1 MSGTAP
7 GVTQDGCQVWWHP
20 PGTWSSGRCWLP
32 PSPGLPCFADTSHYA
47 VSGATSPIPCCPI
60 RLPVGVISI
69 PMTPGSPFVRYPPFL
84 ILFSSKGLARTRLQR
99 EKKNNNQPPASCQL
113 CLWPIAPVSCLTLI
127 PQFIQLRAPGQTERL
142 RNLPETSAFPK
153 PHKQFPASIPAP
165 AARLGM
171 PVHLGGGG
179 TGCHRGAPHHLTI
192 FPLVGTAANTPLA
205 SQPAA
210 PSRRWGMS

>member
-1 MSGTAP
+1 MVFREVLASSVPWTALLCRYFP
-7 GVTQDGCQVWWHP
+7 LRGLWSNFSHP
-20 PGTWSSGRCWLP
+20 LLPHPSSCGGYFHP
-32 PSPGLPCFADTSHYA
+32 HDAGLPFRS
-47 VSGATSPIPCCPI
+47 
-60 RLPVGVISI
+60 L
-69 PMTPGSPFVRYPPFL
+69 PPFL

-99 EKKNNNQPPASCQL
+99 EKKTNNQPPASCQL
-113 CLWPIAPVSCLTLI
+113 CLWPIALVSCLTLI

-171 PVHLGGGG
+171 PVHLGEWGG
-179 TGCHRGAPHHLTI
+179 TGCHRGAPHHLII

-210 PSRRWGMS
+210 PPRRWGMS